1 MFSGMAW
8 LSWLKLIQT
17 DKKETF
23 TLQKD
28 AWVEV
33 HTYVCVHEH

>member
-1 MFSGMAW
+1 MAW
-8 LSWLKLIQT
+8 LSWLKMIQT
-17 DKKETF
+17 DKKENF

-28 AWVEV
+28 ARVEV